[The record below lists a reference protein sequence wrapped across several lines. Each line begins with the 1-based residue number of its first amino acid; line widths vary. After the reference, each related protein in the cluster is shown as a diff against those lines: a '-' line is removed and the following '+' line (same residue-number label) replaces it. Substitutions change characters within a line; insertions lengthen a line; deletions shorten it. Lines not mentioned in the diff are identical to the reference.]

1 MGGVPF
7 HRADGRDEAWA
18 GTLLHVRVV
27 ATLVAIVAAGCY
39 ALVAALPLLL
49 TPWALA
55 AYLALELAFVGFYVA
70 RARELNQQP
79 EHEHLPDGHDA
90 QEVMAA
96 FMRQVKFFK
105 MTKEYVEPWFNNSP
119 ISSVLQGNMLELLA
133 YGFFYKSV

>member
-1 MGGVPF
+1 MGVPH

-27 ATLVAIVAAGCY
+27 VALVALVAAGAY
-39 ALVAALPLLL
+39 ALIAALPLLL
-49 TPWALA
+49 PPWALA
-55 AYLALELAFVGFYVA
+55 AYLARELAFVGFYAA

-105 MTKEYVEPWFNNSP
+105 ITKGYVEPWFNNAP
-119 ISSVLQGNMLELLA
+119 LDSVLQGNMLELLA